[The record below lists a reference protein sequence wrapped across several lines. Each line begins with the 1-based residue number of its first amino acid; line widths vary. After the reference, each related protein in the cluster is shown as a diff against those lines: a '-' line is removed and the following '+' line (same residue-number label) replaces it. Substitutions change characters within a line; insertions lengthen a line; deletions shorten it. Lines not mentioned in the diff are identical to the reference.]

1 MERKANYTLVGFGT
15 LLLIVAA
22 VAFAFWLARFQFNRD
37 FDLYDIKFVGPVN
50 GLNQGGE
57 ARFNGIKVGEV
68 TKIALD
74 SHDPSLVVARIRVA
88 SDVPIKTDSFA
99 TLEPQNI
106 TGVSYVQ
113 IAAGSTQAKLL
124 KEVTP
129 KGQVPLLRSQAS
141 TLSNLLEGGGTLLAR
156 AVEALDRVNRVLSD
170 KNITTFGATLSDINV
185 VSNELKSQKEVF
197 GDARSSLQAI
207 NKTAADY
214 SELAKHLQTL
224 VDTDGKSTLKNAN
237 DAVAEIKAAAA
248 DARQLVA
255 ALKAPTTDFATNGL
269 PQLQSAIISL
279 QGTAE
284 SLDRLANEIEAN
296 PRALVGKEPAKEI
309 KVKP

>member
-1 MERKANYTLVGFGT
+1 
-15 LLLIVAA
+15 
-22 VAFAFWLARFQFNRD
+22 
-37 FDLYDIKFVGPVN
+37 
-50 GLNQGGE
+50 
-57 ARFNGIKVGEV
+57 
-68 TKIALD
+68 
-74 SHDPSLVVARIRVA
+74 
-88 SDVPIKTDSFA
+88 
-99 TLEPQNI
+99 
-106 TGVSYVQ
+106 
-113 IAAGSTQAKLL
+113 
-124 KEVTP
+124 
-129 KGQVPLLRSQAS
+129 VPLLRSQAS

-185 VSNELKSQKEVF
+185 VSTELKDQTQVF
-197 GDARSSLQAI
+197 ADARSSLQAI

-214 SELAKHLQTL
+214 SELAKHLQEL
-224 VDTDGKSTLKNAN
+224 VDTDGKATFKNAN
-237 DAVAEIKAAAA
+237 EAVAEIKGAAA

-284 SLDRLANEIEAN
+284 SLERLANELEAS
-296 PRALVGKEPAKEI
+296 PRSLISKEPAKEI